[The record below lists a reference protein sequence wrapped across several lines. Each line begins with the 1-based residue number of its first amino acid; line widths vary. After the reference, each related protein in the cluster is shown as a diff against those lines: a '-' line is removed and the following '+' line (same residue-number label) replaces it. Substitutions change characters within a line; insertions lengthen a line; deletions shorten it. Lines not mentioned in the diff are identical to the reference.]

1 MARSTPKPSRAD
13 LSTWQDYAETVT
25 PITPPKHTKQN
36 ALPVLDTA
44 LLDAPLPPLIKRQ
57 NPELNETLIKHFFEG
72 HSRESQK
79 LSDPSLSSFCR
90 NGVSPQILRQLRRM
104 PIQSEIDL
112 HGMTRDQAIAYLAQ
126 CLSQAHEHKHHC
138 LQIIHGKGLHSI
150 DGAAILKPLVRQWLS
165 THPQIRAFV
174 ETPDSGAVKV
184 LLFKVTG

>member
-1 MARSTPKPSRAD
+1 MARSTPKPSHAD
-13 LSTWQDYAETVT
+13 LSTWQDFAETVT
-25 PITPPKHTKQN
+25 PIAPPKHHKQGV
-36 ALPVLDTA
+36 LPVLDVP
-44 LLDAPLPPLIKRQ
+44 LAPFIKRPS
-57 NPELNETLIKHFFEG
+57 PELHETLIKRFFER
-72 HSRESQK
+72 HPPEPQK

-104 PIQSEIDL
+104 PIQSELDL

-126 CLSQAHEHKHHC
+126 FLSLAHERKQHC

-184 LLFKVTG
+184 LLFKT